1 MLGAGTGSGMRKNW
15 SRGLV
20 SPVLVG
26 LLSLS
31 ACGTTG
37 GDGSGT
43 ATNGSTPAASSASAS
58 PSPSPSMAQALA
70 ADEVAALMTDYD
82 TRNNAASLAA
92 DADFNADLWA
102 TADTGGLLES
112 DVFSTALAKAQE
124 RAPDGKT
131 YTHTDPVGYIPMS
144 PVEQPWLIVR
154 STFQDSPSLKGYTR
168 SGSSG
173 PWLNDSWVEFEGTL
187 PEPAAPGQ
195 ASTPTP
201 AQVAAVQKAIA
212 DVIAHVETP
221 EVSPFPVVGGLANHH
236 NRLNTFDLSGLDAES
251 MSMTTEP
258 YAGALEDQGTERG
271 STQIVVAA
279 DGSVLAVAGL
289 RNQAVFTAKA
299 GRTIEHGQDF
309 AEASGETGPREEL
322 HYGFLFFVLLR
333 IDPSGAVTMMGSTG
347 LNLPVK

>member
-1 MLGAGTGSGMRKNW
+1 MRKNW

-26 LLSLS
+26 FLSLS

-131 YTHTDPVGYIPMS
+131 YTHTDPVGYIPLS